1 MSRESARAPRVLQRP
16 HRDTERVLAALQPGA
31 PVGITRDG
39 QTRWGE
45 VVGVEL
51 DGIEVRYP
59 AGDGETVVP
68 WSASRPDRVTPA
80 EIEVLP

>member
-1 MSRESARAPRVLQRP
+1 MSGESARAPRVLQRP
-16 HRDTERVLAALQPGA
+16 HRDTERVLSALQPGD

-45 VVGVEL
+45 VVGLEL
-51 DGIEVRYP
+51 DGLDVRYP
-59 AGDGETVVP
+59 AGDTETVVP

-80 EIEVLP
+80 EIVVRA

>member
-1 MSRESARAPRVLQRP
+1 MSRESARAQRP
-16 HRDTERVLAALQPGA
+16 HRDTERVLSALTPGD

-45 VVGVEL
+45 VVGLEL
-51 DGIEVRYP
+51 DGLEVRYP
-59 AGDGETVVP
+59 SGSTETVVP

-80 EIEVLP
+80 EIEVAA

>member
-16 HRDTERVLAALQPGA
+16 HRDTERVLSALQPGD

-45 VVGVEL
+45 VVGLEL
-51 DGIEVRYP
+51 DGLEVRYP
-59 AGDGETVVP
+59 AGDTETVVP
-68 WSASRPDRVTPA
+68 WSTSRPDRATPA
-80 EIEVLP
+80 GIEVRA

>member
-1 MSRESARAPRVLQRP
+1 MSADNARAQRP
-16 HRDTERVLAALQPGA
+16 HRDTERVLSALTPGD

-45 VVGVEL
+45 VVGLEL
-51 DGIEVRYP
+51 EVRYP
-59 AGDGETVVP
+59 AGDTETVVP

-80 EIEVLP
+80 EIEVTA

>member
-1 MSRESARAPRVLQRP
+1 MSADYARAQRP
-16 HRDTERVLAALQPGA
+16 HRVSERVLSALTPGD

-45 VVGVEL
+45 VVGLEL
-51 DGIEVRYP
+51 DGLEVRYP
-59 AGDGETVVP
+59 SGSTETVVP

-80 EIEVLP
+80 EIEVTA